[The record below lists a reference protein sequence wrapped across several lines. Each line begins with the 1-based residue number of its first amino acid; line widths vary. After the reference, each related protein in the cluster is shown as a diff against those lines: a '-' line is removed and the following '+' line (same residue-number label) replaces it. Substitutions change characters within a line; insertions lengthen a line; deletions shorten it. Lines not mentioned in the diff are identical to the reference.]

1 MLRFW
6 LSHENQIHGIEMSNS
21 FGGNTPVCSL
31 PQKTRNEVGTDGLY
45 LSDLSDRDKV
55 WDIHRA
61 NADKVAEFYRSSEE
75 FQKYAERI
83 DTCSRLLLFQLFAAE
98 NGYEFKLDNARFCRV
113 NKCSTCQWRRALMW
127 KSKAHKILPSVVEAY
142 SDYRWL
148 FLTLTVRNCL
158 ITDLRDTLQY
168 MNKSWQR
175 LVQRKKF
182 SAVGFIRS
190 TEVTRGQDNS
200 AHPHFHC
207 LLMVNSN
214 YFKTKD
220 CYLKQRDWVDLWGSC
235 LKADYDPV
243 VDIRAVRRDSSPC
256 ELIPEILKYCVKEA
270 DLVANR
276 EWFLELTRQTH
287 RLRMISTGGVLK
299 DYLKQL
305 EEEPE
310 DLIGKDELKTDD
322 EIDEGHLYFEW
333 KYQEKK
339 YKLK

>member
-1 MLRFW
+1 
-6 LSHENQIHGIEMSNS
+6 MSNS
-21 FGGNTPVCSL
+21 FGGSTPVCSL
-31 PQKTRNEVGTDGLY
+31 PQKTRNEVSTDGLY
-45 LSDLSDRDKV
+45 LSDLSDRDKI

-61 NADKVAEFYRSSEE
+61 NTDKVAEFYRSSEE
-75 FQKYAERI
+75 FRNYAERM
-83 DTCSRLLLFQLFAAE
+83 DACSRLLLFQLFVAE
-98 NGYEFKLDNARFCRV
+98 NGYEFKLDSARFCRV
-113 NKCSTCQWRRALMW
+113 NKCPTCQWRRALMW
-127 KSKAHKILPSVVEAY
+127 KSKARKILSSVVEAY

-175 LVQRKKF
+175 LKERKKF
-182 SAVGFIRS
+182 PAVGFIKS

-214 YFKTKD
+214 YFKTND

-256 ELIPEILKYCVKEA
+256 ELVPEILKYCVKEA
-270 DLVANR
+270 DLVANC

-299 DYLKQL
+299 NCLKQL

-310 DLIGKDELKTDD
+310 DLIGRDELKTDF
-322 EIDEGHLYFEW
+322 EVHEGNLYFEW
-333 KYQEKK
+333 KYQDKK
-339 YKLK
+339 SE

>member
-1 MLRFW
+1 
-6 LSHENQIHGIEMSNS
+6 MSNS

-31 PQKTRNEVGTDGLY
+31 PQKTRNEVGADRLY

-61 NADKVAEFYRSSEE
+61 NADKVAEFYSSLEE
-75 FQKYAERI
+75 FQKYAERM
-83 DTCSRLLLFQLFAAE
+83 DACSRLLFFQLFAAE
-98 NGYEFKLDNARFCRV
+98 NGYEFKLDSARFCRV
-113 NKCSTCQWRRALMW
+113 NKCPTCQWRRALMW

-142 SDYRWL
+142 PDYRWL

-175 LVQRKKF
+175 LKERKKF
-182 SAVGFIRS
+182 PAVGFIKS

-220 CYLKQRDWVDLWGSC
+220 CYLKQKDWVNLWGSC
-235 LKADYDPV
+235 LRADYDPV

-270 DLVANR
+270 DLVANC

-299 DYLKQL
+299 NCLKQL

-310 DLIGKDELKTDD
+310 DLIGKDELKTDS
-322 EIDEGHLYFEW
+322 EVNEGDFYFEW
-333 KYQEKK
+333 KYHKKK